1 MFKIAFISVGSLP
14 KGSFDL
20 IGEEFATRLKKF
32 AEVDFKTVKTDD
44 RLAEAVPKDS
54 FLIVLEATGKQFTS
68 EAFATKLQGWI
79 DDGRKLTIVLG
90 GPHGVP
96 KELKD
101 DADLLLSLSPM
112 TTTHDLAHIFF
123 LEQLY
128 RAFTITKGMTYH
140 Y

>member
-1 MFKIAFISVGSLP
+1 MFKISLISVGVLP
-14 KGSFDL
+14 KGPFSE
-20 IGEEFATRLKKF
+20 IGGDFATRLKKF
-32 AEVDFKTVKTDD
+32 AELEFKTVKSND
-44 RLAEAVPKDS
+44 RLADAVPKDS

-68 EAFATKLQGWI
+68 ETFAAKLESWVDSGQ
-79 DDGRKLTIVLG
+79 KLAIVLG

-96 KELKD
+96 VELK
-101 DADLLLSLSPM
+101 ARANLLLSLSPM
-112 TTTHDLAHIFF
+112 TTTHDLAHLFF